1 MFHGGLNYES
11 VNVLSMFLFFIDLRQ
26 LHHTREQ
33 ENCWIA
39 QILSSW
45 PQSWG
50 CVSRVSNI
58 FVFCMSAMSLDPC
71 QDGREAAHNLFKTV
85 KTPFKTFLSTDTK
98 QNAQW
103 RVQFPAAELHSC
115 HCCTVQLYYLEKYIL
130 IIRTRSVSA
139 VSQYWITWIR
149 GKRLNVDVPPCRDGM
164 LCVFIRVCE
173 CVIFTLTHFAAWSKK
188 KKGKKSQLSWRNAW
202 KRNDAETEMSRV
214 LKWDTR
220 RDDWQ
225 EQVMDIKCCDEAKW
239 TLLAL

>member
-1 MFHGGLNYES
+1 
-11 VNVLSMFLFFIDLRQ
+11 MFLFFIDLRQ

-98 QNAQW
+98 QNTQW

-149 GKRLNVDVPPCRDGM
+149 GKRLYVDVPPSRDGM
-164 LCVFIRVCE
+164 RCVFYSRVRMRHLYLN
-173 CVIFTLTHFAAWSKK
+173 TLWGMIQ
-188 KKGKKSQLSWRNAW
+188 KKGGKKANCHEGTLER
-202 KRNDAETEMSRV
+202 EMRLR
-214 LKWDTR
+214 LKW
-220 RDDWQ
+220 
-225 EQVMDIKCCDEAKW
+225 VMCA
-239 TLLAL
+239 